1 MNGYLNY
8 FIEANIGLVLFLTA
22 YTLLLRK
29 ETDFKIKRYFL
40 LLGIFTSLTFPL
52 LHIQYGGTSIPTLS
66 RVIPSYFLPEFTI
79 TGDGT
84 AASEAV
90 RVDYVKGGWF
100 SLQVLYVGGL
110 LFFSAQFIV
119 RLFNLLRTI
128 KNSKTDQIGNLKI
141 VEYAEDQPTFS
152 FFNFI
157 ILGQTNFL
165 SLEEKQKI
173 IKHEAVHAT
182 QLHSFDILLLNLI
195 SIFFWFN
202 PFLKSYKKIFV
213 QLHEFEADARAVENR
228 DVNEYCNLL
237 ARVALTSAGIKLANH
252 FNNSLTVKRIEMMRT
267 IKKKIKPWKML
278 LVAGVIPLAF
288 FAIACQ
294 DQIANEVA
302 EIAKSSTMAVDIPL
316 EVQQKYDQLL
326 QANPQKRFLLMETDE
341 NMKPKLEEM
350 KAEFESIDQDRI
362 SHIELVTPTVGPSDD
377 VRTFAIIEYTESID
391 EITNRSK
398 VDGDVFTMV
407 EETATPQGD
416 MGAFFAHVARKLLY
430 PAQARRMGIEG
441 KVFVEFVVETDGS
454 ISNVRAKKGI
464 GAGCDEQAVI
474 AVKTAPKW
482 NPAKNKGVVV
492 RQQLVLP
499 ITFKLSGSDF
509 KDEAKAP
516 ANAVE
521 EVVVAGQQ
529 PAEPK

>member
-1 MNGYLNY
+1 
-8 FIEANIGLVLFLTA
+8 
-22 YTLLLRK
+22 
-29 ETDFKIKRYFL
+29 
-40 LLGIFTSLTFPL
+40 
-52 LHIQYGGTSIPTLS
+52 
-66 RVIPSYFLPEFTI
+66 
-79 TGDGT
+79 
-84 AASEAV
+84 
-90 RVDYVKGGWF
+90 
-100 SLQVLYVGGL
+100 
-110 LFFSAQFIV
+110 
-119 RLFNLLRTI
+119 
-128 KNSKTDQIGNLKI
+128 
-141 VEYAEDQPTFS
+141 
-152 FFNFI
+152 
-157 ILGQTNFL
+157 
-165 SLEEKQKI
+165 
-173 IKHEAVHAT
+173 
-182 QLHSFDILLLNLI
+182 
-195 SIFFWFN
+195 
-202 PFLKSYKKIFV
+202 
-213 QLHEFEADARAVENR
+213 
-228 DVNEYCNLL
+228 
-237 ARVALTSAGIKLANH
+237 
-252 FNNSLTVKRIEMMRT
+252 
-267 IKKKIKPWKML
+267 
-278 LVAGVIPLAF
+278 
-288 FAIACQ
+288 
-294 DQIANEVA
+294 
-302 EIAKSSTMAVDIPL
+302 
-316 EVQQKYDQLL
+316 
-326 QANPQKRFLLMETDE
+326 
-341 NMKPKLEEM
+341 MKPKLEEM

>member
-22 YTLLLRK
+22 YTLLLRN

-40 LLGIFTSLTFPL
+40 LIGIFTSLTFPL

-66 RVIPSYFLPEFTI
+66 RVIPSYLLPEFTI

-84 AASEAV
+84 VGSEAV

-100 SLQVLYVGGL
+100 YLQVLYVGGL

-165 SLEEKQKI
+165 SLDEKQKI

-294 DQIANEVA
+294 DQIADEA
-302 EIAKSSTMAVDIPL
+302 ADIARSSTMAVDIPL

-326 QANPQKRFLLMETDE
+326 QANPSKRFLLMETDE
-341 NMKPKLEEM
+341 NMVPKLEEM
-350 KAEFESIDQDRI
+350 KTKFESLDQDQI
-362 SHIELVTPTVGPSDD
+362 SHIELVTPKAKPSEDI
-377 VRTFAIIEYTESID
+377 RTFAIIEYTERID
-391 EITNRSK
+391 EISNRSK
-398 VDGDVFTMV
+398 LDEDVFTMV
-407 EETATPQGD
+407 DDTATPQGG
-416 MGAFFAHVARKLLY
+416 MPAFFNHVGRTLNY
-430 PAQARRMGIEG
+430 PLQARRMGIEG
-441 KVFVEFVVETDGS
+441 MVFVEFVVQTDGS
-454 ISNVRAKKGI
+454 VTDVRVKKGI
-464 GAGCDEQAVI
+464 GAGCDEEAIKAVQSS
-474 AVKTAPKW
+474 PKW
-482 NPAKNKGVVV
+482 NPGKNKGVAVK
-492 RQQLVLP
+492 QQLVLP
-499 ITFKLSGSDF
+499 ITFKLNGSDA